1 MKSIR
6 AEKLPPIPGKQGWP
20 WDQYGI
26 NEEEDNK
33 LSTQWPCI
41 TVVTPSFNHGQ
52 FIEETIRSVLCQDY
66 PNLEYIIIDGGGTDH
81 TVEVIKK
88 YEKRI
93 TTKNRKEN
101 VHGLIMPVMGV
112 SSQENITDAVELCK
126 LIGIGYSVAHINRF
140 LEGFEDLEWG
150 QSKIAKMNSA
160 SRIRAVLLYNY
171 SNTHNALV
179 IGTSNKTEIL
189 LGYFTKYGDGAVDIE
204 VIGELFKTDERELAR
219 FIGIPDK
226 IINKTPTAE
235 LYHGQTDEE
244 ELGVSYDELD
254 KILKLHVDGKNVK
267 EIVDKGFDRKTVE
280 NVIGRV
286 KANEHK
292 RNMPFVVMALS
303 KARPHHQS

>member
-1 MKSIR
+1 MDNQAVYK
-6 AEKLPPIPGKQGWP
+6 KLVK
-20 WDQYGI
+20 GI
-26 NEEEDNK
+26 VDYFTENNVKKAVVGLSGGIDSSVSAK
-33 LSTQWPCI
+33 LVADAI
-41 TVVTPSFNHGQ
+41 G
-52 FIEETIRSVLCQDY
+52 
-66 PNLEYIIIDGGGTDH
+66 
-81 TVEVIKK
+81 
-88 YEKRI
+88 
-93 TTKNRKEN
+93 KEN

-126 LIGIGYSVAHINRF
+126 LIGMSYSVVYINRF

-150 QSKIAKMNSA
+150 QSRIAKMNSA

-286 KANEHK
+286 KGNEHK
-292 RNMPFVVMALS
+292 RNMPFVVKIS
-303 KARPHHQS
+303 Q

>member
-1 MKSIR
+1 LLKKIFKPNYVLRTEKMDNQAVYKKLINGIR
-6 AEKLPPIPGKQGWP
+6 
-20 WDQYGI
+20 
-26 NEEEDNK
+26 
-33 LSTQWPCI
+33 
-41 TVVTPSFNHGQ
+41 
-52 FIEETIRSVLCQDY
+52 DY
-66 PNLEYIIIDGGGTDH
+66 FTKNN
-81 TVEVIKK
+81 IKK
-88 YEKRI
+88 AIIGLSGGIDSSLCAKLVVDAI
-93 TTKNRKEN
+93 GKEN
-101 VHGLIMPVMGV
+101 MHGLIMPVMGL
-112 SSQENITDAVELCK
+112 SSQENVADAVELCK
-126 LIGIGYSVAHINRF
+126 LIGMSYSIIHINRF

-171 SNTHNALV
+171 ANTHNALV
-179 IGTSNKTEIL
+179 IGTSNKTEIS

-219 FIGIPDK
+219 FLGIPEK

-244 ELGVSYDELD
+244 ELGVSYGELD

-267 EIVDKGFDRKTVE
+267 EIIDKGFDRKIVE

-292 RNMPFVVMALS
+292 RNMPAVIKIF
-303 KARPHHQS
+303 

>member
-1 MKSIR
+1 MDNQAVYK
-6 AEKLPPIPGKQGWP
+6 KLVK
-20 WDQYGI
+20 GI
-26 NEEEDNK
+26 VDYFTENNVKKAVVGLSGGIDSSVSAK
-33 LSTQWPCI
+33 LVADAI
-41 TVVTPSFNHGQ
+41 G
-52 FIEETIRSVLCQDY
+52 
-66 PNLEYIIIDGGGTDH
+66 
-81 TVEVIKK
+81 
-88 YEKRI
+88 
-93 TTKNRKEN
+93 KEN

-126 LIGIGYSVAHINRF
+126 LIGMSYSVVYINRF

-150 QSKIAKMNSA
+150 QSRIAKMNSA

-219 FIGIPDK
+219 FIGIPEK

-292 RNMPFVVMALS
+292 RNMPFVVKIS
-303 KARPHHQS
+303 